1 MEGCYKKFRAAPLQT
16 AGAASLPVRR
26 GQASRSSGAT
36 YSPRLPTPIAVL
48 GFGPAPF
55 RNHFDANIPLKRL
68 KPRLQGFLC
77 ADEGLKGCRVVRR
90 QMYRQHAVAPA
101 LEPDFGSGEDILTKG
116 EAYLMAPVGP
126 GNQNPLHELFR
137 QRTQIRSISGRSRRF
152 SRLRRASGKKR
163 IQRPGHPGKHAGKR
177 LGLS

>member
-26 GQASRSSGAT
+26 GQTSRSSGAT
-36 YSPRLPTPIAVL
+36 YSPRDCLGPT
-48 GFGPAPF
+48 PF
-55 RNHFDANIPLKRL
+55 RNHFDANILLKRP

-101 LEPDFGSGEDILTKG
+101 LEPDFGSGEDILAKG

-137 QRTQIRSISGRSRRF
+137 QRTQIRSISGRSRRL

-177 LGLS
+177 LGLG

>member
-1 MEGCYKKFRAAPLQT
+1 
-16 AGAASLPVRR
+16 
-26 GQASRSSGAT
+26 
-36 YSPRLPTPIAVL
+36 
-48 GFGPAPF
+48 
-55 RNHFDANIPLKRL
+55 
-68 KPRLQGFLC
+68 
-77 ADEGLKGCRVVRR
+77 
-90 QMYRQHAVAPA
+90 MYRQHAVAPA

-177 LGLS
+177 FGLG